1 MERGRVQF
9 ASDMAKKNHGIKK
22 IIFLEGRNLEP
33 ETEGGVDFRGEGE
46 LESPSPAEFNLAGT
60 LAGKRVADLET
71 DDWQRLVTAC
81 LAIKRREINNLRQTA
96 RIARGRDL
104 ACGASLCWGPSI

>member
-1 MERGRVQF
+1 
-9 ASDMAKKNHGIKK
+9 MAKKNHGIKK

-96 RIARGRDL
+96 RIARGRGL